1 MSAPQSTDA
10 KALRALERKAEEIRE
25 DRRDLESDQEWPDLA
40 PLLSEGRS
48 VLTSLQTLLPA
59 FEAAID
65 RLALERFKRGQ
76 YKRLIQHTHDV
87 QRPAKKYGVLDA
99 ILLLFPLVLTEAG
112 LVVPVYVESG
122 HAGWAG
128 AIGFSLAFT
137 FAVNG
142 AGLIAGFLFLRYAF
156 VRLRSPAPPQP
167 YDWLKR
173 LGAQLGFLVS
183 LTAIGLVTFASLR
196 TQALGPNASNI
207 WDFAS
212 LGFWDT
218 FAAPKATITLLIALI
233 GATLAIYKGF
243 GSFSDPVPHLSDA
256 TRYAEDDLADAV
268 DDLVASLDDELADQA
283 DDFVE
288 RAEDVLGDVNE
299 CGRDRVLDASALRDQ
314 TNGFNQWLDREIAAY
329 RGHAARTASIR
340 AKVRGRKPEES
351 HDVDVSAFEALRLDV
366 FDPDTIKPDP
376 KTEKRV
382 KKLRKRVSQVR
393 AAASD
398 ARARMRAAEAEFSS
412 TSIDLDTSPDVKG

>member
-1 MSAPQSTDA
+1 MSALQSPNPKT
-10 KALRALERKAEEIRE
+10 LRALERKAGDIRE
-25 DRRDLESDQEWPDLA
+25 EQRELESGQERPELE

-59 FEAAID
+59 FEAAMD
-65 RLALERFKRGQ
+65 RLALERLQRGQ
-76 YKRLIQHTHDV
+76 YKRLIQHMHDV
-87 QRPAKKYGVLDA
+87 QRPAKTPDVLGTS
-99 ILLLFPLVLTEAG
+99 LFLFPLMLIEAA
-112 LVVPVYVESG
+112 LVVPVYIESG

-142 AGLIAGFLFLRYAF
+142 AGLIAGFLFLWYAF

-167 YDWLKR
+167 FDWLKR
-173 LGAQLGFLVS
+173 LGAQFGFLNC

-196 TQALGPNASNI
+196 TQALGPDALNI
-207 WDFAS
+207 WDFDA

-256 TRYAEDDLADAV
+256 TRYAEDDLTDTV
-268 DDLVASLDDELADQA
+268 DDLVASFDEEMADQA

-314 TNGFNQWLDREIAAY
+314 SYGFNQWLDREIAAL
-329 RGHAARTASIR
+329 RDRAARTARIR
-340 AKVRGRKPEES
+340 AEVRGRKPEES

-382 KKLRKRVSQVR
+382 KKLRKLVAQVR
-393 AAASD
+393 AAVSD

-412 TSIDLDTSPDVKG
+412 TSIDLDISPDVKG